1 MEIKADIT
9 YKDGKTESYEAV
21 SGLKKMWCLSEYR
34 DKSGIGSDLLFES
47 KEEALAVAEDMW
59 YHMDDRDKKSYINDP
74 AGSFWVG
81 LVWVYYD
88 DDEDEWVR
96 TDGSYTGYCDPIE
109 IAKDFIDQE
118 NKNE

>member
-1 MEIKADIT
+1 MEI
-9 YKDGKTESYEAV
+9 
-21 SGLKKMWCLSEYR
+21 
-34 DKSGIGSDLLFES
+34 

-59 YHMDDRDKKSYINDP
+59 YQMDDRDKKSYINDS

-81 LVWVYYD
+81 LVWACYD

-109 IAKDFIDQE
+109 IVKDFIDQE